1 MVRIC
6 HSPVTSVGITPLYK
20 IRANVE
26 NRNRAGES
34 AAART
39 ANQKSVNMYIGQI
52 SNARDPQK
60 LRRSPDLEVI
70 QDI

>member
-1 MVRIC
+1 M
-6 HSPVTSVGITPLYK
+6 SKTGT
-20 IRANVE
+20 A
-26 NRNRAGES
+26 NRAGES